1 MVRSTNPPLS
11 TIIFLI
17 NLVGGV
23 LGGVNGAYV
32 EPVWLK
38 NGVCF
43 RRSKRVCNIFVCCS
57 LVYSRGAF

>member
-1 MVRSTNPPLS
+1 MYVYSS
-11 TIIFLI
+11 VIFLI

-23 LGGVNGAYV
+23 LGGVNVGGV
-32 EPVWLK
+32 ESEWLK
-38 NGVCF
+38 NGVCL